1 MIYKLII
8 LIIVIVINGTISMMV
23 LPSDLNIHYVG
34 RIDKTQSND
43 YYSFSWS
50 GCQIIVNIT
59 GITEIKA
66 ILNSEKPNW
75 FDVFINGQLNNV
87 FNITLSAPQ
96 QQTITIANNLNSN
109 DIYQIK
115 ISKRTEAEFGQ
126 VNFYGFQ
133 IDDNNDENFKLF
145 TYKPLTNRKF
155 EFIGDSIATGY
166 GDMGKAPCA
175 FTESTENVDVS
186 FVSDITNQLLGEMS
200 VIAWEGK
207 GVVKNYGSPTPIS
220 NPNDP
225 TLPYLYP
232 YILPL
237 SDNSSFWN
245 ASQFIPDVL
254 VINLGSNDYTD
265 LPYPPNDYF
274 QFKFIEFVKSII
286 INYNNQIPK
295 IFFICGVMVNEH
307 PCCTITEAVSNVFN
321 ATYIDMPNIQ
331 NSSDDFGCY
340 GHPTII
346 AHAHMASI
354 AIPIIKQV
362 MNWE

>member
-1 MIYKLII
+1 M
-8 LIIVIVINGTISMMV
+8 VV
-23 LPSDLNIHYVG
+23 LPSDSNIHYVG
-34 RIDKTQSND
+34 RIDKIQSND
-43 YYSFSWS
+43 YYAFSWS
-50 GCQIIVNIT
+50 GCQIIFNVT
-59 GITEIKA
+59 GTTQVQA
-66 ILNSEKPNW
+66 ILNSEKVNW
-75 FDVFINGQLNNV
+75 FDVFINGQLSSV
-87 FNITLSAPQ
+87 FNVTESTPNQ
-96 QQTITIANNLNSN
+96 QQITIANNLNSEV
-109 DIYQIK
+109 IYQIK

-133 IDDNNDENFKLF
+133 MDDSFKLF
-145 TYKPLTNRKF
+145 SYTPLTNRKF

-186 FVSDITNQLLGEMS
+186 FVTDITDQLFGEMS

-207 GVVKNYGSPTPIS
+207 GVVKNYGSSTPIS

-225 TLPYLYP
+225 TLPDLYP
-232 YILPL
+232 FILPL
-237 SDNSSFWN
+237 SDNSSYWN
-245 ASQFIPDVL
+245 PSEFIPDVL

-274 QFKFIEFVKSII
+274 QSKFIEFVKLII
-286 INYNNQIPK
+286 SNYNPIPK
-295 IFFICGVMVNEH
+295 IFFICGVMVDEH
-307 PCCTITEAVSNVFN
+307 PCCTVTEAVSNVFN

-362 MNWE
+362 MNW

>member
-1 MIYKLII
+1 
-8 LIIVIVINGTISMMV
+8 MV
-23 LPSDLNIHYVG
+23 LPSDSSIHYVG
-34 RIDKTQSND
+34 RIDKTQSNQ
-43 YYSFSWS
+43 YYAFSWS
-50 GCQIIVNIT
+50 GCQIILNIT
-59 GITEIKA
+59 GATEIKA

-75 FDVFINGQLNNV
+75 FDVFINGQLSSV
-87 FNITLSAPQ
+87 FNVTESVPQ
-96 QQTITIANNLNSN
+96 QQIITIANNLNSN
-109 DIYQIK
+109 DINQIK

-133 IDDNNDENFKLF
+133 IEEEENFKLF
-145 TYKPLTNRKF
+145 TYTPLTNRKF

-186 FVSDITNQLLGEMS
+186 FVSDITNQLFGEQS

-225 TLPYLYP
+225 TLPDLYP

-237 SDNSSFWN
+237 SDNSSYWDP
-245 ASQFIPDVL
+245 SEFIPDVL

-265 LPYPPNDYF
+265 LPYPPSDYF
-274 QFKFIEFVKSII
+274 QAKFIEFVKSII
-286 INYNNQIPK
+286 ANYNPIPK
-295 IFFICGVMVNEH
+295 IFFICGVMVGEH
-307 PCCTITEAVSNVFN
+307 PCCTITQAVSNVFN

-362 MNWE
+362 MNW

>member
-1 MIYKLII
+1 
-8 LIIVIVINGTISMMV
+8 MMV
-23 LPSDLNIHYVG
+23 LPSNSNIHYVG

-50 GCQIIVNIT
+50 GCQIIVNVT

-87 FNITLSAPQ
+87 FNVTQSTSSPPQQ
-96 QQTITIANNLNSN
+96 QQTITIANNLNNN

-133 IDDNNDENFKLF
+133 IDDDEEEDFKLF
-145 TYKPLTNRKF
+145 TYTPITNRKF

-186 FVSDITNQLLGEMS
+186 FVTDITNQLLGEMS

-207 GVVKNYGSPTPIS
+207 GVVKNYGSSTPIS

-225 TLPYLYP
+225 TLPDLYP

-245 ASQFIPDVL
+245 ASEFIPDVL

-274 QFKFIEFVKSII
+274 QSKFIEFVKSII
-286 INYNNQIPK
+286 VNYNPTPK
-295 IFFICGVMVNEH
+295 IFFICGVMVDEH